1 MLTPPNDRSSTT
13 SKKRRLSEENYELLP
28 RDAEWM
34 EEMIDEGKV
43 HYRLPLKSNEG
54 LLPQDPVAFVDIINA
69 EDKRKDE
76 GVVYF
81 FILLIVLIIRLT
93 A

>member
-13 SKKRRLSEENYELLP
+13 SKKPRLSEENYELLP

-54 LLPQDPVAFVDIINA
+54 LLPQDPVPLVDIINE
-69 EDKRKDE
+69 EDKIKE

-81 FILLIVLIIRLT
+81 FMLLIGLITRLT
-93 A
+93 T

>member
-1 MLTPPNDRSSTT
+1 MLTPLYDRSSTS
-13 SKKRRLSEENYELLP
+13 SKKPRLSEENYELLP
-28 RDAEWM
+28 RDAEWK
-34 EEMIDEGKV
+34 EEMIDEDKV

-54 LLPQDPVAFVDIINA
+54 LLPQDPVTLVDIIYEEN
-69 EDKRKDE
+69 ERKEE
-76 GVVYF
+76 GVVCF